1 MRKRDNE
8 YKSYYVETLTFVKN
22 KRFKLLILRHL
33 KLKNGVYTDRKGVE
47 YEQRLIREHSV
58 RNRHKSIAIYR
69 KYIEETRKIA
79 EIELLKSRERKA
91 NKKEE
96 A

>member
-1 MRKRDNE
+1 MIRKDNE
-8 YKSYYVETLTFVKN
+8 YKPYYVKTLIFVKN
-22 KRFKLLILRHL
+22 KRFWLLILRHL

-69 KYIEETRKIA
+69 RYISETRKIA
-79 EIELLKSRERKA
+79 EMELLKSRERKA
-91 NKKEE
+91 KKEE

>member
-1 MRKRDNE
+1 MRKREDI
-8 YKSYYVETLTFVKN
+8 YKPYYVETLTFVKN

-47 YEQRLIREHSV
+47 YEQRLIREHNV
-58 RNRHKSIAIYR
+58 RNRHKSIEIYR

-79 EIELLKSRERKA
+79 EMELLKSRERKA
-91 NKKEE
+91 KREE

>member
-1 MRKRDNE
+1 MRKTEDI
-8 YKSYYVETLTFVKN
+8 YKPYYAKTLIFVKN
-22 KRFKLLILRHL
+22 KRFWLLILRHL

-47 YEQRLIREHSV
+47 YEQRLIREHNV

-79 EIELLKSRERKA
+79 EMELLKSRERKA
-91 NKKEE
+91 KKEE